1 MSNELIQ
8 VVDCISEES
17 INEVFQLMSPAKWE
31 PTTVFGLDGPV
42 VDTSIRS
49 NSRICLDDSHPSAE
63 IMHEGMNAALLKY
76 YEQLGNIS
84 EHFQRFPV
92 PAAYRTK
99 CHREQI
105 QVLKYDHEEYY
116 NWHYDQATDP
126 SCREFGRTISIVLYL
141 KNADEGGRTIFP
153 HRAFKPKA
161 GQALIFPSNWCF
173 PHSAEPIVKG
183 QKVVAVTW
191 YHSHYDF
198 SD

>member
-8 VVDCISEES
+8 VIDCFTPDEVDHVLKLMED
-17 INEVFQLMSPAKWE
+17 INWE

-49 NSRICLDDSHPSAE
+49 NTRCCLDNEHGAAVF
-63 IMHEGMNAALLKY
+63 MHQRMNQALEKY
-76 YEQLGNIS
+76 FLELGNIH
-84 EHFQRFPV
+84 EQFQRYPV
-92 PAAYRTK
+92 PCSYRTK

-105 QVLKYDHEEYY
+105 QVLRYEQEQFY
-116 NWHYDQATDP
+116 NWHYDQATDKKVN
-126 SCREFGRTISIVLYL
+126 EYNRTISIVLYL